1 MGVEDSF
8 TTGQCFYVAKAE
20 HPAQFAVCDST
31 TPMVQNNPF
40 WIMPSLVKSLVL
52 PSVWRRKTESFSIG
66 EHLLLLNTP
75 ATNKLYQKVVKS
87 LASYPFV

>member
-1 MGVEDSF
+1 MGVEDLL
-8 TTGQCFYVAKAE
+8 TIGQCFFIAKAE
-20 HPAQFAVCDST
+20 HPAQFAVGDSM

-66 EHLLLLNTP
+66 EHLLLLNIP